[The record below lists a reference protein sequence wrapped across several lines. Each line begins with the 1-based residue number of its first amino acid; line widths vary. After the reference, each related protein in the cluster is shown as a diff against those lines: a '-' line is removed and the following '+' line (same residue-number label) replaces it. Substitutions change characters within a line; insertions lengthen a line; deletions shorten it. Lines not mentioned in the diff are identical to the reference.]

1 MEKSPSTQT
10 LRLIF
15 SGDVTRVPQEA
26 IDVLSKEGLLM
37 CSKKY
42 AEENFDSCKLR
53 LHLDA
58 NRALELCSRSHDTP
72 PPRRHVA
79 RALHALLTWLH
90 DVQSWR
96 RGDDGCDEED
106 VLPAEPDAE
115 EIYAR
120 LQEYV
125 DARPRR
131 PSAAMPAQL
140 PELRP
145 TLRQYQVDAVEWMLA
160 REGLAAAA
168 TPPGTRSLWHRLRF
182 ADGEQCLHW
191 NACNGALAQSLPDGS
206 AGGEYMPR
214 STCGWIIEPVISKD
228 NPCTACVITLYFR
241 EMDLEAPHDYIKV
254 YEALKFQ
261 PKNPLLDFELET
273 SRSTMESM
281 LSWID
286 IETAVPARP
295 SSK

>member
-1 MEKSPSTQT
+1 MPGLTT
-10 LRLIF
+10 PAPF
-15 SGDVTRVPQEA
+15 VPPPPPERRYC
-26 IDVLSKEGLLM
+26 DG
-37 CSKKY
+37 
-42 AEENFDSCKLR
+42 
-53 LHLDA
+53 
-58 NRALELCSRSHDTP
+58 LELVRD
-72 PPRRHVA
+72 
-79 RALHALLTWLH
+79 RA
-90 DVQSWR
+90 
-96 RGDDGCDEED
+96 
-106 VLPAEPDAE
+106 
-115 EIYAR
+115 
-120 LQEYV
+120 
-125 DARPRR
+125 
-131 PSAAMPAQL
+131 
-140 PELRP
+140 
-145 TLRQYQVDAVEWMLA
+145 
-160 REGLAAAA
+160 
-168 TPPGTRSLWHRLRF
+168 GTIS
-182 ADGEQCLHW
+182 
-191 NACNGALAQSLPDGS
+191 DGS